1 MGGFYDIVFGTRYLR
16 NMSLGEEFCIVCGGK
31 PPLYIDRLCESCLR
45 IRHTIS
51 QIDDRIQYTRCSR
64 SGTIHTEQGWIDL
77 SDEELHNLLVE
88 KNLELHEIAKDV
100 VVDIFA
106 QKIDDRNTRLSIKV
120 EGTITDLPFQDSHE
134 TLLRCSNGVSPAA
147 SRKAGNYFEATVQ
160 LRSIGRSLEK
170 TELDLLRQSLT
181 ELMGSLPNNPMY
193 FITKEGPVKGGYD
206 VVFGSKG
213 LARSWARSLIKR
225 WGGQTKESN
234 KIVGRKDGN
243 DVTRLTIVYRKP
255 AFDVGDILSWRS
267 EYYRVF
273 AWLSNGVTLLR
284 INQNHRIGATWRDL
298 ENAQVVCRKDEQVVV
313 TPLNVDSHV
322 IEFLDERD
330 WKTKMVSLPWDWD
343 KTRENVE
350 LAYIVD
356 EWISL
361 PMLSSQ
367 GDIQSH
373 HSDGNNTQE

>member
-1 MGGFYDIVFGTRYLR
+1 
-16 NMSLGEEFCIVCGGK
+16 MSLGEDFCIVCGGV
-31 PPLYIDRLCESCLR
+31 PPLYIDRLCEVCLR
-45 IRHTIS
+45 KRHTIS
-51 QIDDRIQYTRCSR
+51 RIDDRIQYTRCSR
-64 SGTIHTEQGWIDL
+64 SGTIQTDQGWIEL
-77 SDEELHNLLVE
+77 NDEELHNLLVE
-88 KNLELHEIAKDV
+88 KNLELHEIAKEV
-100 VVDIFA
+100 FVDLTVE
-106 QKIDDRNTRLSIKV
+106 KIDDRNTRLFIHV
-120 EGTITDLPFQDSHE
+120 EGKITGLPFKDNHE

-160 LRSIGRSLEK
+160 LRSIGRNLEK
-170 TELDLLRQSLT
+170 SELNELRQSLT
-181 ELMGSLPNNPMY
+181 TLIEGLPNDPMH

-213 LARSWARSLIKR
+213 LARSWARELTKR

-243 DVTRLTIVYRKP
+243 DVTRLTISYRKP
-255 AFDVGDILSWRS
+255 AFDVGDVLLWRS

-284 INQNHRIGATWRDL
+284 INRNHKIGATWRDL
-298 ENAQVVCRKDEQVVV
+298 ETAQVACKKDEQVVV
-313 TPLNVDSHV
+313 TPLNIDSHV

-330 WKTKMVSLPWDWD
+330 WKTKMVSIPWDWD
-343 KTRENVE
+343 KSREKVE
-350 LAYIVD
+350 LAFITD

-373 HSDGNNTQE
+373 NTDSDDS